1 MQLTTDERE
10 NDALAEHPQKKQVQE
25 DILRHIRVTLGNDP
39 DRPDRSSCYLGLA
52 QCVRERLL
60 DRWIESQRALYDTQS
75 KRVYFLSLEFLPGPF
90 LRNYLISLGLEEAA
104 RQAVGE
110 LGMDLDDLEEEEN
123 DPGLGNGGLGR
134 LASCYLDSMACCG
147 VPGYGYGIRYDYG
160 IFQQT
165 LENGYQREQC
175 DNWAQLGNPWDV
187 QRRRHVF
194 PVRFFGQTET
204 YEDDQGR
211 LRQRWVGGQS
221 VNAMASDIL
230 IPGYGNTFVSNM
242 RLWVAQSSKEFELQD
257 FNQGD
262 YIGAVQAKVLSETIS
277 KVLYP
282 SDEHESGKELRLKQ
296 QYFLV
301 AATIADIMRRFKQ
314 QSDNLADFSDNV
326 AIQLNDT
333 HPSIAV
339 AELMRILVDCE
350 AMDWDGAWSICSK
363 TFAYTNH
370 TVLPEALE
378 TWPVDLMSRLLPRHM
393 EIIYEI
399 NNRFLD
405 HVRHEYPGEPLLLE
419 KLSLIQEG
427 PVKMIRMANLAIVAS
442 HTVNGVAELHS
453 RIIKEDLFS
462 DFERVFPGRLQNVTN
477 GITPRRWLYQ
487 ANPSLSKLI
496 TSRIGS
502 GWVRDLDQLSR
513 LIPLAEDR
521 EFRAEWQASK
531 LVNKRRLARYI
542 LRSTGIGVNPTSMFD
557 VQVKRIHEYKRQLLN
572 VLHVITLYNR
582 LRDPE
587 GAPVVPRTV
596 IFAGKA
602 APAYHQAKLII
613 KLINSVAA
621 TISADP
627 LAHNKLRVVFLPNY
641 CVSQAEKIVTAA
653 DLSEQISTAGFEASG
668 TGNMK
673 MSLNGALTIGTLDG
687 ANVEIMEE
695 VGRENIF
702 IFGLTADEVAE
713 TRQVGHDTWSYYHGN
728 DELRQVLDMISG
740 GFFSPEDPQLFKQ
753 IVDPLL
759 YNGDFYLLLADYA
772 AFVAAQEDVGRAFE
786 DPDGWA
792 RMSILNTA
800 NMGKFS
806 SDRSV
811 MEYADRIWGVETLVE

>member
-1 MQLTTDERE
+1 MQLTMDERKS
-10 NDALAEHPQKKQVQE
+10 DVLGAHPEKQKLKE

-39 DRPDRSSCYLGLA
+39 ERPDRFSCYLGLA

-60 DRWIESQRALYDTQS
+60 DRWIDSQRALYDTQS

-110 LGMDLDDLEEEEN
+110 LGIDLNDLEEEEN

-147 VPGYGYGIRYDYG
+147 VPGYGYGIHYDYG
-160 IFQQT
+160 IFQQS

-194 PVRFFGQTET
+194 QVRYFGHTET

-211 LRQRWVGGQS
+211 LRRRWTGGQS
-221 VNAMASDIL
+221 VNAMANDIL
-230 IPGYGNTFVSNM
+230 IPGYGNKFVSNM
-242 RLWVAQSSKEFELQD
+242 RLWVAQSSREFELHD

-301 AATIADIMRRFKQ
+301 AATMADIMRRFKQ
-314 QSDNLADFSDNV
+314 QSSILADLPDNV

-339 AELMRILVDCE
+339 AELMRILVDDE
-350 AMDWDGAWSICSK
+350 GMGWDEAWSICGR

-399 NNRFLD
+399 NNRFLE
-405 HVRHEYPGEPLLLE
+405 HVRREHPDEPHLPE
-419 KLSLIQEG
+419 KLSLIQDG
-427 PVKMIRMANLAIVAS
+427 PVKMVRMANLAIVGS

-453 RIIKEDLFS
+453 RIIKEDLFN

-487 ANPSLSKLI
+487 ANPNLSNLI
-496 TSRIGS
+496 SSRIGS
-502 GWVRDLDQLSR
+502 GWVRDLDQLTR
-513 LIPLAEDR
+513 LIPLADDED
-521 EFRAEWQASK
+521 FRKEWQASK
-531 LVNKRRLARYI
+531 LVNKQRLARYI
-542 LRSTGIGVNPTSMFD
+542 LRHTGIGVNPTTMFD

-572 VLHVITLYNR
+572 ILHVITLYNR
-582 LRDPE
+582 LRDPD
-587 GAPVVPRTV
+587 GPPVTPRTV

-602 APAYHQAKLII
+602 APAYYQAKLII

-627 LAHNKLRVVFLPNY
+627 AAYNKLRVVFLPNY

-728 DELRQVLDMISG
+728 AELRQVLDMISN
-740 GFFSPEDPQLFKQ
+740 GFFSPEDPQLFRQ

-759 YNGDFYLLLADYA
+759 YGGDFYLLLADYA
-772 AFVAAQEDVGRAFE
+772 AFVAAQEEVGRAFE
-786 DPDGWA
+786 DSDGWA

-811 MEYADRIWGVETLVE
+811 MEYADRIWQAKTLVE